1 MKIFFL
7 FIALIILQR
16 LAELLVARQNEKWM
30 KNLGGVEFGQTHY
43 RVMVALHSLFF
54 LFYFWEVYYFEKE
67 ISPIWPLLLILFML
81 TQAGRVW
88 ALTSLGRYWNTK
100 IIVLP
105 EAEVIVKGPY
115 KYLRHPNYVIV
126 TLEFIII
133 PLLFQAYFTFIV
145 FSLLNIWILSI
156 RIPEEEKALT
166 KFTTYSQSLGG
177 ARRFFPKL

>member
-1 MKIFFL
+1 M
-7 FIALIILQR
+7 IILQR
-16 LAELLVARQNEKWM
+16 LAELVIAKQNEKWM
-30 KNLGGVEFGQTHY
+30 KNHGGVEFGQKHY
-43 RVMVALHSLFF
+43 RIMVGLHSLFF
-54 LFYFWEVYYFEKE
+54 LFLIAEVYYFNKE
-67 ISPIWPLLLILFML
+67 LSPIWPILVTFFII

-105 EAEVIVKGPY
+105 DAEVIVKGPY

-133 PLLFQAYFTFIV
+133 PLLFQANLTCIV

-166 KFTTYSQSLGG
+166 KLTTYSQALGQ
-177 ARRFFPKL
+177 ARRFFPKI

>member
-1 MKIFFL
+1 M
-7 FIALIILQR
+7 IILQR
-16 LAELLVARQNEKWM
+16 FAELVIAKQNEKWM
-30 KNLGGVEFGQTHY
+30 KIHGGVEFGHKHY
-43 RVMVALHSLFF
+43 RIMVGLHSLFF
-54 LFYFWEVYYFEKE
+54 LFLIGEVYYFNKE
-67 ISPIWPLLLILFML
+67 LSPIWPVLVTFFII

-105 EAEVIVKGPY
+105 NAEVIVKGPY
-115 KYLRHPNYVIV
+115 KYLKHPNYVIV

-133 PLLFQAYFTFIV
+133 PLLFQAYLTCIV

-166 KFTTYSQSLGG
+166 KLTTYSQSLGH
-177 ARRFFPKL
+177 ARRFFPKI

>member
-1 MKIFFL
+1 M
-7 FIALIILQR
+7 IIIQR
-16 LAELLVARQNEKWM
+16 LAELIVAKQNEKWM
-30 KNLGGVEFGQTHY
+30 KNHGGVEFGQKHY
-43 RVMVALHSLFF
+43 RVMVGLHSLFF
-54 LFYFWEVYYFEKE
+54 LFFMGEVSYFKKE
-67 ISPIWPLLLILFML
+67 LSPIWPLLVTFFIL

-105 EAEVIVKGPY
+105 NAKAIVKGPY

-133 PLLFQAYFTFIV
+133 PLLFQAYLSCIV

-156 RIPEEEKALT
+156 RIPEEEEALT
-166 KFTTYSQSLGG
+166 KLTTYSQSLGQ